1 MNDTRLLYVADPL
14 CSWCYGFGPVL
25 EQLRT
30 EFDLPVDVLA
40 GGLRPG
46 PSAQAMDASMM
57 SYLVQAWDRV
67 EQATGLPFARTQ
79 LEWEDWVY
87 DTEMPDRAVVAARSM
102 DRASALPLFDRI
114 QRAFYAEGVDVT
126 VPESL
131 VALARDSGLD
141 PATFEELLLSE
152 RNKAE
157 TYADFQAARQIGITG
172 FPALLAVHGSKAWA
186 LSLGY
191 QPVEPVRQSVEE
203 ALAHFDEEPDE
214 T

>member
-25 EQLRT
+25 EQLRN
-30 EFDLPVDVLA
+30 EFELPVDVLA

-46 PSAQAMDASMM
+46 PAAQAMDASMM

-79 LEWEDWVY
+79 LEWEGWVY

-114 QRAFYAEGVDVT
+114 QQAFYAEGVDVT

-131 VALARDSGLD
+131 VELAGESGLD
-141 PATFEELLLSE
+141 TGAFEEGLLSE
-152 RNKAE
+152 HNKSE

-172 FPALLAVHGSKAWA
+172 FPALLAVRGTKAWA

-191 QPVEPVRQSVEE
+191 QPVEPVRQSLEE
-203 ALAHFDEEPDE
+203 ALAHFDEEPNE